1 MLRPSTRRA
10 MNGMKNN
17 GEDKDIIS
25 QLPDEVLCCILSS
38 LSIDEDV
45 RSNIISKRWR
55 SPLWKYAS
63 RLDFDVTR
71 MIKPSSQLQNP
82 VTFGLNQTT
91 EVGARRYGNLVNTML
106 NDHLGGLTSC
116 RFRHFPHILGQLLGF
131 GKIDPH
137 SVNWVQ
143 ETQGPKLEP

>member
-17 GEDKDIIS
+17 GEDKDLIS
-25 QLPDEVLCCILSS
+25 QLPDEVLCCIVSY
-38 LSIDEDV
+38 LSINEAM

-71 MIKPSSQLQNP
+71 MIKPSS
-82 VTFGLNQTT
+82 
-91 EVGARRYGNLVNTML
+91 
-106 NDHLGGLTSC
+106 
-116 RFRHFPHILGQLLGF
+116 
-131 GKIDPH
+131 
-137 SVNWVQ
+137 
-143 ETQGPKLEP
+143 